1 MNPAGSI
8 VLPTRLHE
16 TSGSQGFNEQGS
28 LSVVVTKTV
37 VVVVVIA
44 VVFSKVVACDVV
56 VGRAVDTNAAGTTE
70 R

>member
-37 VVVVVIA
+37 VVVVIA